1 MFLHIFKYRLLTML
15 KAREETFWEGV
26 FPIILVTC
34 FWFAFSNLDNV
45 AYVFHSIPVAVV
57 YQEENESFQKT
68 LETVASDTGNGEEFL
83 KVTVVDEEEQAKR
96 LLKDETVTAVITVGD
111 SVGVTV
117 SKTGINQTAVV
128 SFVNEYLQ
136 KEALVKEVFAVNPA
150 ALEQVVESMA
160 DTGSYIDNA
169 SFGNKKFSVATGYY
183 FSLIAMAV
191 LFGGYSGI
199 SCARNMR
206 ADSTAMGMRKCV
218 APAKRGMLIA
228 AEFLATYLL
237 QIIMLAILLTYMIGI
252 LKVDLLDYIGYVI
265 GTCLVGSLVGIAS
278 GILIGSIPKLKE
290 GGQVS
295 VFTAYSLGSSFLAGL
310 MSHEMKILIANN
322 APFIAKINPATLIQD
337 SLYSLAVYDT
347 YTRYYENMII
357 LAVMAVVL
365 LVLSYLMTRRKDY
378 ASL

>member
-15 KAREETFWEGV
+15 KAKEEVFWEGA

-34 FWFAFSNLDNV
+34 FWFAFSNLENA

-83 KVTVVDEEEQAKR
+83 KVTVADEEQAKQM
-96 LLKDETVTAVITVGD
+96 LEEETVTAVITVGD

-136 KEALVKEVFAVNPA
+136 KEALIKEVLAVNPA
-150 ALEQVVESMA
+150 ALEQVMESMA
-160 DTGSYIDNA
+160 DTGSYIENA
-169 SFGNKKFSVATGYY
+169 SFGNKKFGVATGYY

-191 LFGGYSGI
+191 LFGGYFGI
-199 SCARNMR
+199 NCARNMR

-237 QIIMLAILLTYMIGI
+237 QIIMLAVLLTYMIGV

-265 GTCLVGSLVGIAS
+265 GTCLVGSLVGISS
-278 GILIGSIPKLKE
+278 GILIGSIPRLKE
-290 GGQVS
+290 GGQVG

-347 YTRYYENMII
+347 YTRYYENMIT
-357 LAVMAVVL
+357 LAIMALIL
-365 LVLSYLMTRRKDY
+365 LVLSYLITRRKDY